1 MALKNKCIY
10 RLMIEDNSSQQWY
23 KVRLV
28 VNDFDQKKNV
38 DFKELW

>member
-1 MALKNKCIY
+1 
-10 RLMIEDNSSQQWY
+10 MIEDNSSQQWY